1 MAVKHMVN
9 RHHHGHAHQPEHTK
23 ADGVTA
29 YRHRD
34 TMFNGDIE
42 MSIGLRAFLILEG
55 IIIAFLL
62 LYLAAGAYV
71 Q

>member
-1 MAVKHMVN
+1 MVS
-9 RHHHGHAHQPEHTK
+9 RHQHGGTQQPEHAK
-23 ADGVTA
+23 AVDVTA